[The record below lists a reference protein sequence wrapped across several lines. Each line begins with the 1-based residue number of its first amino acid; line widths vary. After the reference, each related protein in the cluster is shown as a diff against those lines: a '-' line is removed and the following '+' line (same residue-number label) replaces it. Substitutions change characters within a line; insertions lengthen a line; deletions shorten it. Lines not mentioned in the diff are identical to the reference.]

1 MRWLLLIMV
10 FLGGCTLRPPVTV
23 YRPTSEQSAV
33 QAWSDAFNADDIKS
47 LQQLV
52 HPLKKGL
59 FDQERPRVKSWVKS
73 RIVKSYLMGSQVR
86 INQTL
91 VGQKVTLHYHDGR
104 KQYDLEILVAEGEDR
119 WWIWSF

>member
-10 FLGGCTLRPPVTV
+10 FLGGCTLRPTIAV
-23 YRPTSEQSAV
+23 YRPTSEQSVV
-33 QAWSDAFNADDIKS
+33 QAWSDAFNEDDIKS

-59 FDQERPRVKSWVKS
+59 FDKERPRVKRWIKS
-73 RIVKSYLMGSQVR
+73 RIVKSYLMGRKVR

-91 VGQKVTLHYHDGR
+91 VGQKVMLHYHDGR